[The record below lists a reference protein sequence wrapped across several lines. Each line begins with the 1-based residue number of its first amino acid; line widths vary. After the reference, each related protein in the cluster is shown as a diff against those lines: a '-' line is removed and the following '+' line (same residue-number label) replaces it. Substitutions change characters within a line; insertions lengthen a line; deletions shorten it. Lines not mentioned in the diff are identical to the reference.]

1 MKTIE
6 YYMPLPYRL
15 EILPEPDEGGNMACY
30 PDLPGCITTG
40 VSMESIT
47 GKAEAAKKECL
58 ATAMEN
64 GVRIAELV
72 DMAKY
77 SRQFKLR
84 IPKSLH
90 RRLAEHSKEEGVS
103 MNQYCVYLLSKMMH

>member
-1 MKTIE
+1 M
-6 YYMPLPYRL
+6 
-15 EILPEPDEGGNMACY
+15 EIVTE
-30 PDLPGCITTG
+30 
-40 VSMESIT
+40 
-47 GKAEAAKKECL
+47 KAEDAKKEWL

-77 SRQFKLR
+77 SGQFKLC

-90 RRLAEHSKEEGVS
+90 RRLAEHSKEGVS
-103 MNQYCVYLLSKMMH
+103 MNQYCVYLLSKMVH

>member
-15 EILPEPDEGGNMACY
+15 EILPEPDEGGNMARY

-47 GKAEAAKKECL
+47 GKAEAAKKE
-58 ATAMEN
+58 
-64 GVRIAELV
+64 
-72 DMAKY
+72 
-77 SRQFKLR
+77 
-84 IPKSLH
+84 
-90 RRLAEHSKEEGVS
+90 
-103 MNQYCVYLLSKMMH
+103 

>member
-15 EILPEPDEGGNMACY
+15 EILPDPDERLCGRY
-30 PDLPGCITTG
+30 PDLPRCITIG
-40 VSMESIT
+40 NSMEIVT
-47 GKAEAAKKECL
+47 EKAEDAKKEWL

-77 SRQFKLR
+77 SRQFKLC

-90 RRLAEHSKEEGVS
+90 KRLAEHSKEEGVS

>member
-1 MKTIE
+1 MSG
-6 YYMPLPYRL
+6 YVAR
-15 EILPEPDEGGNMACY
+15 Y
-30 PDLPGCITTG
+30 PDLPGCITIG
-40 VSMESIT
+40 NSMEIVT
-47 GKAEAAKKECL
+47 EKAEDAKKEWL

-84 IPKSLH
+84 ISKSLH
-90 RRLAEHSKEEGVS
+90 KRLAEHSKEEGVS